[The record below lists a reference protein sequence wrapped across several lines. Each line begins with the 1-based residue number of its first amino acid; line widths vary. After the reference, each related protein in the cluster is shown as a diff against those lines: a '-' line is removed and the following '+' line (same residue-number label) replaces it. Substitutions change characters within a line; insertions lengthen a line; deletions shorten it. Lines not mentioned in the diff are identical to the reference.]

1 MAALATGIATAKLI
15 LCGEHA
21 VVYGEPAISVP
32 FNQAIVKTDVTEAAE
47 TSFSSAF
54 FEGSLDEMP
63 TFLAGIKEITELIL
77 KKLGSQ
83 SVKIEVMSDVPIG
96 RGLGSSAAVAASIIR
111 GLYAYFEE
119 PLSEKVLL
127 DWVNQSEKIAHGKPS
142 GVDAV
147 TVVTGKPVWFEKNKS
162 LELIHFNQ
170 KAHFV
175 VADTGIPSETRSAV
189 FDVGNL
195 LQENPQLYQPMIV
208 KLGNISREIKK
219 YFETDLDVVQV
230 GLLMTEAQGLL
241 EKLTVSDAS
250 LEKLILAALKNGA
263 AGAKLT
269 GGGRGGCMI
278 SLVKNQ
284 ENARKVADALQQEGA
299 ARVWIFTIGEDNQ

>member
-1 MAALATGIATAKLI
+1 MATGIATAKLI

-32 FNQAIVKTDVTEAAE
+32 FSQAIVKTDVTEATE

-63 TFLAGIKEITELIL
+63 AFLAGIKEITEQIL
-77 KKLGSQ
+77 RRMGDKK
-83 SVKIEVMSDVPIG
+83 VMINVMSDVPIG
-96 RGLGSSAAVAASIIR
+96 RGLGSSAAVAASIVR
-111 GLYAYFEE
+111 GLYVYFKQ
-119 PLSEKVLL
+119 PLTEKELL
-127 DWVNQSEKIAHGKPS
+127 HWVNQSEKIAHGKPS

-147 TVVTGKPVWFEKNKS
+147 TVVTGKPVWFEKDKS

-175 VADTGIPSETRSAV
+175 VADTGVPSETRSAV
-189 FDVGNL
+189 LDVGHL
-195 LQENPQLYQPMIV
+195 LQNDPQLYQPMII
-208 KLGNISREIKK
+208 KLGDISREIKK
-219 YFETDLDVVQV
+219 YFETNLDVAQV
-230 GLLMTEAQGLL
+230 GLLMTEAQKLL

-250 LEKLILAALKNGA
+250 LEKLIRTALENGA

-269 GGGRGGCMI
+269 GGGRGGCII
-278 SLVKNQ
+278 SLVENQ
-284 ENARKVADALQQEGA
+284 ESARKVADALQRGGA